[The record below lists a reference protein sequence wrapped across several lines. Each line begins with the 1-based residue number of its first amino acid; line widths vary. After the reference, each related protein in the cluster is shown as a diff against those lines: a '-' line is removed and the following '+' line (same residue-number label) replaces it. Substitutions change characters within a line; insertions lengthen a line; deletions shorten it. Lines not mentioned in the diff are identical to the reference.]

1 MAKGRVKKYVQSAIP
16 TAISEKG
23 GFTARFIGDGFSV
36 DARTEI
42 LPKVIKEQG
51 LQIGEEP
58 GWALVYS
65 FLKECANHAAST
77 GETVNV
83 DSLMTFGLSIRGWF
97 ENKTSK
103 AKKENVRVT
112 AKLLGDLKPTVN
124 FSMSNANEG
133 NTLTIITVMSPGCKL
148 DEVKQGAT
156 ATINGKWLKMIID
169 GSGSDHV
176 KAEVKLPG
184 GQKVGAECPI
194 LGSDDDHI
202 EITIPGEFGGED
214 LVGKE
219 IVFTVFGRT
228 GDPEAGVQSAT
239 IAATLIAGE
248 PVPEPLVT
256 SQDGLVKVMSIDENP
271 VPALGDFTV
280 RGENVGYKS
289 GDPDHGLMGALATVA
304 GQQLSWHCSAYD
316 DDHAPEA
323 TFVSDGSADE
333 LPPGEYIAALT
344 LNYAVDDGT
353 GVSHLEPLVIENVKF
368 KVSE

>member
-77 GETVNV
+77 GETVNI

-112 AKLLGDLKPTVN
+112 ARLLGDLKPTVN

-176 KAEVKLPG
+176 KAEIKLPG

-256 SQDGLVKVMSIDENP
+256 SQDGQVKVMSLGELTNKRTA
-271 VPALGDFTV
+271 ALAGV
-280 RGENVGYKS
+280 NVGYDAVT
-289 GDPDHGLMGALATVA
+289 GRGIEEVIATVGGKEVHWKSSKGA
-304 GQQLSWHCSAYD
+304 GFDAGEVTLTYEPGED
-316 DDHAPEA
+316 APA
-323 TFVSDGSADE
+323 
-333 LPPGEYIAALT
+333 PGEYTADIAVEYAL
-344 LNYAVDDGT
+344 GT
-353 GVSHLEPLVIENVKF
+353 GEGYDEMVIQNRTIVIGE
-368 KVSE
+368 

>member
-77 GETVNV
+77 GETVNI

-112 AKLLGDLKPTVN
+112 ARLLGDLKPTVN

-133 NTLTIITVMSPGCKL
+133 NTLAIITVMSPGCKL

-176 KAEVKLPG
+176 KAEIKLPG

-256 SQDGLVKVMSIDENP
+256 SQDGLVKVMSLGELTNKRTA
-271 VPALGDFTV
+271 ALEGV
-280 RGENVGYKS
+280 NVGYDAATGRGIDEVVAYVGGKEVHWKS
-289 GDPDHGLMGALATVA
+289 SKGAGFDA
-304 GQQLSWHCSAYD
+304 GEVTLTYEPGED
-316 DDHAPEA
+316 APA
-323 TFVSDGSADE
+323 
-333 LPPGEYIAALT
+333 PGEYTADVAVEYAL
-344 LNYAVDDGT
+344 GT
-353 GVSHLEPLVIENVKF
+353 GEGYDEMVIRDRTIVIGE
-368 KVSE
+368 